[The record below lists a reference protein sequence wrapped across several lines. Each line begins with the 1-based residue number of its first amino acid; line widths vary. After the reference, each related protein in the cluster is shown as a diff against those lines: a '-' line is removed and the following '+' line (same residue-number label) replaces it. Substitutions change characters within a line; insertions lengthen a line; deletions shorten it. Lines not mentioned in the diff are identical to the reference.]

1 MKDDQLISVVI
12 PVYNEEKNV
21 KRLFDELL
29 LSLNGMAK
37 KFEIIFV
44 DDGST
49 DQTIAELKK
58 LRPARIISFAK
69 NFGQTAAFNAGF
81 QAAKGDIIA
90 TIDGD
95 LENDPRDIEKLLEK
109 LDEGFDVVSG
119 WRKSRWKDKVLTRRI
134 PSWAANRLIS
144 FITGVKLHDHGCS
157 LKVYRGKVLKGVN
170 LGGDMHRMLAAYIA
184 SRGARIAEVAV
195 SYRSRQ
201 YGKSKYGLSRTF
213 KVLLD
218 IVSFY
223 FFDRY
228 ARRPMHFFG
237 GAGFVSLISG
247 GFIFLWALFLRI
259 FEGTHLNRTPLP
271 VLTAILVVIGFQF
284 ILMGLLAEII
294 VRSSKDFRDQEAYK
308 IKEEIDNR

>member
-29 LSLNGMAK
+29 FSMNRLAK

-49 DQTIAELKK
+49 DQTMVELKK
-58 LRPARIISFAK
+58 LCPARIISFVK
-69 NFGQTAAFNAGF
+69 NSGQTAAFNAGF

-95 LENDPRDIEKLLEK
+95 LENDPRDMEKLLEK
-109 LDEGFDVVSG
+109 LDEGFDIVSG
-119 WRKSRWKDKVLTRRI
+119 WRKNRWKDKILTRRI
-134 PSWAANRLIS
+134 PSWIANRLIS
-144 FITGVKLHDHGCS
+144 FVTGVKLHDHGCS
-157 LKVYRGKVLKGVN
+157 LKVYRGRVLKGVS

-184 SRGARIAEVAV
+184 SRGARIVEVAV

-247 GFIFLWALFLRI
+247 GLIFLWALFLRI

-271 VLTAILVVIGFQF
+271 VLTAIFVVIGFQF